1 MARLRTPVP
10 RAEMVALMRLIDE
23 GEVAV
28 KPPSIAIDP
37 ESVTVPVLIRLVA
50 FETARE
56 LKSRE

>member
-1 MARLRTPVP
+1 
-10 RAEMVALMRLIDE
+10 MVALMRLIDE

-37 ESVTVPVLIRLVA
+37 ERVTVPVLIRLVA

-56 LKSRE
+56 LGALCIVHA